1 MRFIAYNL
9 FLYYHAKTQSR
20 KENNKINPMTH
31 QNHSFDTR
39 SIHVGEEPEYLEGS
53 NNEVV
58 APIVLSSTFAR
69 KKVMN
74 HGRFEYSRTSNPT
87 RLALEKRYASLE
99 QTKYGLSLASG
110 LAAETLLLFTLLKPG
125 DHIIG
130 FDDLYGGTKRLLN
143 QWKEQ
148 YDLQVTLVDAA
159 QPSIVEEAIQPRTKL
174 IWLESPTNPLL
185 KVCDIAA
192 IAEIAHRHNLLVI
205 VDNTFLSPYFQNPIL
220 LGADIVVHS
229 VTKYIGG
236 HSDVIG
242 GAVMLNN
249 DALFEKLK
257 FNQNALGMIPS
268 PFDCYLVLRGLKT
281 LSLRMERHQ
290 SNALAVATYL
300 EKHPK
305 VERVYYPGLPSHPQ
319 YALNARQASGYGG
332 MVSFEIKGGEKE
344 AVQFLESLE
353 LFTLAESL
361 GGVESLIEHPA
372 LMTHSSITQKERELA
387 GIKDSLI
394 RISVGVEDITDL
406 INDLEQAFGNI

>member
-1 MRFIAYNL
+1 
-9 FLYYHAKTQSR
+9 
-20 KENNKINPMTH
+20 MTH
-31 QNHSFDTR
+31 QNYSFDTR
-39 SIHVGEEPEYLEGS
+39 SIHIGEEPEYLEGS

-69 KKVMN
+69 KQVTN

-99 QTKYGLSLASG
+99 QTRYGLGLASG
-110 LAAETLLLFTLLKPG
+110 VAAETLLLFTLIKPG

-130 FDDLYGGTKRLLN
+130 FDDLYGGTKRLFNLCT
-143 QWKEQ
+143 EQ
-148 YDLQVTLVDAA
+148 YDLQVSLVDATQA
-159 QPSIVEEAIQPRTKL
+159 DLIEKAINSRTKL
-174 IWLESPTNPLL
+174 VWLESPTNPLL

-192 IAEIAHRHNLLVI
+192 ISEIAHRHNLLVI
-205 VDNTFLSPYFQNPIL
+205 VDNTFLSPYFQNPSV
-220 LGADIVVHS
+220 LGADIVCHS
-229 VTKYIGG
+229 ITKYIGG
-236 HSDVIG
+236 HSDAIG
-242 GAVMLNN
+242 GAIMLN
-249 DALFEKLK
+249 DDTLYGKLK
-257 FNQNALGMIPS
+257 FNQNALGMVPS

-290 SNALAVATYL
+290 SNAMAIAVYL
-300 EKHPK
+300 EGHPK
-305 VERVYYPGLPSHPQ
+305 VERVYYPGLESHPQ
-319 YALNARQASGYGG
+319 YTLNAKQTSGFGG

-372 LMTHSSITQKERELA
+372 LMTHSSITKKERELA

-394 RISVGVEDITDL
+394 RVSVGVEDKTDL
-406 INDLEQAFGNI
+406 INDLSQAFEKI